1 MKKITAKF
9 NSKCNET
16 GKPIKKGEY
25 MFYDYISRK
34 AYHITTNKITEAN
47 HDYNM
52 CNANEEA
59 YFDNFCLSN
68 NI

>member
-16 GKPIKKGEY
+16 GKPIKKGEE
-25 MFYDYISRK
+25 MFYDYTNRK
-34 AYHITTNKITEAN
+34 AYHITTNKITETN
-47 HDYNM
+47 HDYNI

>member
-16 GKPIKKGEY
+16 GKPIKKGEE
-25 MFYDYISRK
+25 MFYDYTNRK
-34 AYHITTNKITEAN
+34 AYHITTNKIKDIDEA
-47 HDYNM
+47 YNM